1 MRCRMSKLSV
11 MFLAAFTA
19 MIMLSGPVQ
28 SQTSSPPIEE
38 GAKVTL
44 EMTITVPNDHLVIP
58 PHTSEYTHGAKQLI
72 PGLEQALVGLH
83 VGEKKRVELDA
94 DHAFGQYDA
103 TKKTTIPRAQLPQT
117 ITAGEITTTP
127 EGRPFTVLSL
137 ADDSAVIDFNHPLAG
152 KQIVL
157 DVVVL
162 KVKPRA

>member
-1 MRCRMSKLSV
+1 MSKLSV

>member
-1 MRCRMSKLSV
+1 MSKLSV
-11 MFLAAFTA
+11 LSVAALAAA
-19 MIMLSGPVQ
+19 LMVSGPIQ
-28 SQTSSPPIEE
+28 AQTSSPPIEE

-44 EMTITVPNDHLVIP
+44 EMTISVPNDHLIIP
-58 PHTSEYTHGAKQLI
+58 PHTSEYTHGAKELI

-103 TKKTTIPRAQLPQT
+103 SKKTTIPRAQLPQT

-127 EGRPFTVLSL
+127 EGRPFTVVSL

>member
-1 MRCRMSKLSV
+1 MSKLSV
-11 MFLAAFTA
+11 LSVAALAATL
-19 MIMLSGPVQ
+19 MVSGPIQ
-28 SQTSSPPIEE
+28 AQTSSPPIEE

-44 EMTITVPNDHLVIP
+44 EMTISVPNDHLIIP
-58 PHTSEYTHGAKQLI
+58 PHTSEYTHGAKELI

-103 TKKTTIPRAQLPQT
+103 SKKTTIPRAQLPQT

-127 EGRPFTVLSL
+127 EGRAFTVVSL

>member
-1 MRCRMSKLSV
+1 MSKLSAFFLTALLV
-11 MFLAAFTA
+11 MIVLNGLLHAQ
-19 MIMLSGPVQ
+19 L
-28 SQTSSPPIEE
+28 SSPPIEE
-38 GAKVTL
+38 GSKVTL
-44 EMTITVPNDHLVIP
+44 EMTISVPSDHLIIP

-83 VGEKKRVELDA
+83 AGEKKRVDLDP
-94 DHAFGQYDA
+94 DHAFGQYDV

-127 EGRPFTVLSL
+127 EGQPFTVVSL

-162 KVKPRA
+162 RVKPRA

>member
-1 MRCRMSKLSV
+1 MTR
-11 MFLAAFTA
+11 FP
-19 MIMLSGPVQ
+19 IMLVALLSMIALSDPLQ
-28 SQTSSPPIEE
+28 AQTGSPPIED
-38 GAKVTL
+38 GSKVTL
-44 EMTITVPNDHLVIP
+44 EMTISVPNDNLTIP

-83 VGEKKRVELDA
+83 AGEKKRVELDP
-94 DHAFGQYDA
+94 DHAFGQYDDS
-103 TKKTTIPRAQLPQT
+103 KKTIIPRTQLPQT

-162 KVKPRA
+162 RVKPRA

>member
-1 MRCRMSKLSV
+1 MLCRSFAL
-11 MFLAAFTA
+11 LAAFFSVVA
-19 MIMLSGPVQ
+19 LNIPLHAEMGGP
-28 SQTSSPPIEE
+28 SIEE
-38 GAKVTL
+38 GSKVIL
-44 EMTITVPNDHLVIP
+44 EMIISVPDDHLTIP
-58 PHTSEYTHGAKQLI
+58 AHTSEYVHGAQQLI

-83 VGEKKRVELDA
+83 AGEKKRVELDS
-94 DHAFGQYDA
+94 DHAFGPYDA
-103 TKKTTIPRAQLPQT
+103 SKKTTIPRGQLPQN
-117 ITAGEITTTP
+117 ITAGEVTRTP

>member
-1 MRCRMSKLSV
+1 MSKLSV

-28 SQTSSPPIEE
+28 SQTSS
-38 GAKVTL
+38 TL

>member
-1 MRCRMSKLSV
+1 MSRLSV
-11 MFLAAFTA
+11 MFLTA
-19 MIMLSGPVQ
+19 LSAMVVLGGSLHAQTGPP
-28 SQTSSPPIEE
+28 SIEE
-38 GAKVTL
+38 GSKVTL
-44 EMTITVPNDHLVIP
+44 EMTISVPNDHLIIP

-83 VGEKKRVELDA
+83 AGEKKRVELDA

-117 ITAGEITTTP
+117 IRAGEITTTP
-127 EGRPFTVLSL
+127 EGRPFTVVSL

-162 KVKPRA
+162 KVTPRA

>member
-1 MRCRMSKLSV
+1 MSKKLPV
-11 MFLAAFTA
+11 MFFAALAA
-19 MIMLSGPVQ
+19 MILLSSPVQ
-28 SQTSSPPIEE
+28 AKTGPPSIEE

-44 EMTITVPNDHLVIP
+44 QMTISVPNDHLIIP

-83 VGEKKRVELDA
+83 AGEKKHVELDA

-103 TKKTTIPRAQLPQT
+103 SKKSTIPRAQLPQT

-127 EGRPFTVLSL
+127 EGRPFTVVSL
-137 ADDSAVIDFNHPLAG
+137 AEDSAVIDFNHPLAG

-162 KVKPRA
+162 KVKPRT